1 MSSFTPRLL
10 YSREKGHQFPLQR
23 ELAGDQSRFRRFGDV
38 KILLSLPEIETR
50 YPDRPALV
58 RGRHVV
64 EKAMSVITHS
74 ASVGEEKSDLLRK
87 GEVKGV

>member
-1 MSSFTPRLL
+1 
-10 YSREKGHQFPLQR
+10 
-23 ELAGDQSRFRRFGDV
+23 V